1 VELSVSEAADRLQL
15 DQSRI
20 RQLVNAGDLPAR
32 RVGKVWLVDGDAVA
46 LMSRRVRP
54 QGRPL
59 SERRAWALLDLLA
72 GGDAPWLTAPARS
85 QVRTV
90 IRRMQSLGADEW
102 RAALRNR
109 GHKVSIDG
117 HPAAVRRLVQSPETV
132 AAGPHEASV
141 HGLDLVALSA
151 RPEVYL
157 DDHAWA
163 KLAGVLNLDL
173 AAPSS
178 ASAVVR
184 LVHGDGIVDRL
195 RANERLLAVTI
206 AADCLDDAD
215 PRANFAG
222 LQLIKGEADRALG
235 TWE

>member
-1 VELSVSEAADRLQL
+1 
-15 DQSRI
+15 
-20 RQLVNAGDLPAR
+20 
-32 RVGKVWLVDGDAVA
+32 
-46 LMSRRVRP
+46 
-54 QGRPL
+54 
-59 SERRAWALLDLLA
+59 
-72 GGDAPWLTAPARS
+72 
-85 QVRTV
+85 
-90 IRRMQSLGADEW
+90 MQPLGADEW

-109 GHKVSIDG
+109 GHKVSIHG

-151 RPEVYL
+151 HPEVYL

-163 KLAGVLNLDL
+163 KLAEVLNLDI

-178 ASAVVR
+178 ASALVR

-195 RANERLLAVTI
+195 RANERLLGLAV

-215 PRANFAG
+215 PRANYAG
-222 LQLIKGEADRALG
+222 LEFIKEAVDRTIGPRA
-235 TWE
+235 